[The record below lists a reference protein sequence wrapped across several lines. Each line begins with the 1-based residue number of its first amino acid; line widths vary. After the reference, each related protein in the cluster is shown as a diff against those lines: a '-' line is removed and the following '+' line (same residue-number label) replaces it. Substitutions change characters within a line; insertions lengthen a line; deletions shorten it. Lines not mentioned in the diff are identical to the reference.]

1 MYFLEKKS
9 EYFIDIQTE
18 MFRFFNLHFLK
29 AKNVIQSFEKR
40 NFEMSLLIA
49 SDLKVDK
56 LSSKIFALKS
66 NIQLLEKLLRANI

>member
-1 MYFLEKKS
+1 
-9 EYFIDIQTE
+9 

-40 NFEMSLLIA
+40 NFEMSLLIG

-56 LSSKIFALKS
+56 LSTKIFALKS
-66 NIQLLEKLLRANI
+66 NI